1 VTFAF
6 LVFAFVAAV
15 NPCRL
20 RLVLPTSRE
29 AVALGA
35 LLALGSAAALA
46 AVGGAFLRAL
56 DISPETF
63 RLAAALVLGLEGA
76 RALLLARPA
85 REPELGGLG
94 AALVPVAFPL
104 LLSPGVVAL
113 AVAAGGDGVEL
124 EAVVALAIACGLVLA
139 TTLVPRDGRAAD
151 ALFLAGGR
159 LLGALEIVA
168 GIALAVSAVR
178 DV

>member
-1 VTFAF
+1 MTFAF
-6 LVFAFVAAV
+6 LTFALVAAV

-20 RLVLPTSRE
+20 RLALPESRG

-35 LLALGSAAALA
+35 LVALAGVAAVAAA
-46 AVGGAFLRAL
+46 GGALLDAL
-56 DISPETF
+56 DISPESF
-63 RLAAALVLGLEGA
+63 RLGAAVVLALEGA

-85 REPELGGLG
+85 QEPELSGLG

-113 AVAAGGDGVEL
+113 GVAAGGDDVEL
-124 EAVVALAIACGLVLA
+124 EALAALALALALVLVL
-139 TTLVPRDGRAAD
+139 TLVRRSERADPLLA
-151 ALFLAGGR
+151 AGGR
-159 LLGALEIVA
+159 LLGALEIAA
-168 GIALAVSAVR
+168 GIALALGAIR